1 MPGRAT
7 APGFFMRARQG
18 RENRRAGIVFHCS
31 GMVFHC
37 YCGLGVTARRAFCPH
52 SAGFCAAATA
62 GIIVNSLLLTM
73 AGRWT
78 AALEALSADRAPYP
92 PRAARNS
99 CGVVPVC
106 LRKNR
111 AK

>member
-1 MPGRAT
+1 MPVLFFIVPAWFFIVIADLASPLGERFVPIPRA
-7 APGFFMRARQG
+7 
-18 RENRRAGIVFHCS
+18 
-31 GMVFHC
+31 
-37 YCGLGVTARRAFCPH
+37 
-52 SAGFCAAATA
+52 FCAAATA

-73 AGRWT
+73 AGRWN